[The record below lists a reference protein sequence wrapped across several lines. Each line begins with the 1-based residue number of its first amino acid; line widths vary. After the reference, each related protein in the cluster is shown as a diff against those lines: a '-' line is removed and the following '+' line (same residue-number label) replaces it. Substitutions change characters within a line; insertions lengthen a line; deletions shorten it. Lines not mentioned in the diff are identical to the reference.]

1 MLGKA
6 GPRGWKWLGWDEVRW
21 TEVDVQDV
29 LLFQAWRAGVDVV
42 GGRV

>member
-6 GPRGWKWLGWDEVRW
+6 GPRGWKRLGWGEVRW
-21 TEVDVQDV
+21 TETDVQDV
-29 LLFQAWRAGVDVV
+29 LLFQAWYAGVDVV

>member
-21 TEVDVQDV
+21 RDVQDG